1 MLNSVELQTLRK
13 KLAEYEGSIPHMY
26 LDSKGLVTVGTGHL
40 ITTIIEAK
48 KLPFYKENNTKATA
62 EEIELDFNGVK
73 KQPGNRLASYYKRFT
88 KFHLTSEDID
98 KLTNKHIDTFYK
110 EIKTIYTGF
119 DLFPSEVKLALLDI
133 IFNVGMT
140 DLKNRWPSLN
150 KAIAVKDWATAAKE
164 SNRKAPVSAARNK
177 YVRDLFEKA
186 DKDKQAKLKL
196 SKP

>member
-1 MLNSVELQTLRK
+1 
-13 KLAEYEGSIPHMY
+13 
-26 LDSKGLVTVGTGHL
+26 
-40 ITTIIEAK
+40 
-48 KLPFYKENNTKATA
+48 
-62 EEIELDFNGVK
+62 
-73 KQPGNRLASYYKRFT
+73 
-88 KFHLTSEDID
+88 
-98 KLTNKHIDTFYK
+98 
-110 EIKTIYTGF
+110 
-119 DLFPSEVKLALLDI
+119 
-133 IFNVGMT
+133 MT